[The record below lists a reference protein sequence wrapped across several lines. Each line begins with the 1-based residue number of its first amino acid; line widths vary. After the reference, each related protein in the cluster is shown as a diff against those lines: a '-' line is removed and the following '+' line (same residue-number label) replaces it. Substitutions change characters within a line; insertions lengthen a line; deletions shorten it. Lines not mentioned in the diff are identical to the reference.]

1 MRVPTLGCSCIQ
13 QILLKLKKG
22 NNFGKKIAGFPP
34 LLVWVPLLMVNNY
47 SEFQVNIF
55 SNKRDIRKCQ
65 SFTRR
70 RCRLRQ
76 GYVNTSM
83 FSSKT
88 AKLKIIIKYSLL
100 SRALLTVVSLQYYYF
115 DISSKLIGT
124 QNGFKEYNLGFLG
137 TFSGSLVVSSDF
149 SNGA

>member
-1 MRVPTLGCSCIQ
+1 MGSPFDGE
-13 QILLKLKKG
+13 QIL
-22 NNFGKKIAGFPP
+22 
-34 LLVWVPLLMVNNY
+34 
-47 SEFQVNIF
+47 EFHVNIF

-70 RCRLRQ
+70 RLR
-76 GYVNTSM
+76 YVNTSM

-137 TFSGSLVVSSDF
+137 IFSGSLVVSSDF